1 MNPGLRRRLWRWS
14 SSIPFWLL
22 ISTVLLLAF
31 DLPESQFSVL
41 SPCLDLRLQDCF
53 YDPAQQSRFFF
64 SRDHNDFWYQLL
76 HEKVRHGFVP
86 GVAILLFL
94 AALLP
99 RISWSR
105 LGLLRV
111 PHRTDLWLVILAIS
125 LTAVLVGLIKNATHV
140 YCPYEVDRYGG
151 KAPYVHL
158 FEAYPEKY
166 PAHWR
171 FIIGGKK
178 WNQDCS
184 QWTGVERAECGRCFP
199 CGHASG
205 GFALMGLFFVF
216 RAWRRWLGLGIGVIC
231 GSVMGVYQMMNGN
244 HYFSHVVFTAL
255 LAWIICLLLHK
266 HLPLIQKLLRHI
278 ISILPNKAVATS

>member
-14 SSIPFWLL
+14 SSILFWLL
-22 ISTVLLLAF
+22 FSAVLLLAF
-31 DLPESQFSVL
+31 ELPESQFSVF
-41 SPCLDLRLQDCF
+41 SPCLDLRLQDHF
-53 YDPAQQSRFFF
+53 YDPTQVSHFFF
-64 SRDHNDFWYQLL
+64 SRDHQDFWYQLL

-99 RISWSR
+99 RLSWSR

-125 LTAVLVGLIKNATHV
+125 FTAVVVGFCKRATHV

-166 PAHWR
+166 PANWR

-178 WNQDCS
+178 LRQDGTCW
-184 QWTGVERAECGRCFP
+184 QGVECNWDECGRCFP

-216 RAWRRWLGLGIGVIC
+216 RGWRRWLGLGIGLIC
-231 GSVMGVYQMMNGN
+231 GSVMGAYQMMNGN
-244 HYFSHVVFTAL
+244 HYFSHVLFTAL
-255 LAWIICLLLHK
+255 ISWIICLALNRWMPVLK
-266 HLPLIQKLLRHI
+266 RGIRAGWARRRGQQP
-278 ISILPNKAVATS
+278 